1 MRCTIF
7 LTIFLISILARTIA
21 AQNPNFPAVL
31 EEVET
36 VAGKVDVYHRAESL
50 SWSVRINGAS
60 VLESDKSLFPYIL
73 KHIKTRISPF
83 DELII
88 FHRVEGTY
96 CNGGRFWFLGLKRD
110 GTHKVFDGIGQCFA
124 VEPKVTVGRN
134 YVKVSVRGG
143 FGNRPLDGEPYLNGG
158 VWVFQNGRIRKTKTS

>member
-1 MRCTIF
+1 MRYKIF
-7 LTIFLISILARTIA
+7 LAILFISLVAQTIA
-21 AQNPNFPAVL
+21 AQNPNLSSVL

-36 VAGKVDVYHRAESL
+36 VAGKVDVYHRAEPL
-50 SWSVRINGAS
+50 SWSVRVNGAS
-60 VLESDKSLFPYIL
+60 VLESDKSLSPYIL
-73 KHIKTRISPF
+73 KHIKTRIAPY

-124 VEPKVTVGRN
+124 AEPTVRVGRN

-158 VWVFQNGRIRKTKTS
+158 MWLFHNGRIRKIKTS